1 MTEVLVD
8 QSEPKPERLLSLDIF
23 RGLMVIGM
31 MLVDW
36 PGSWNT
42 RFPLFNHAE
51 WLGITAPDFIF
62 PSFMFIMGVALPFS
76 FHAKKSVGLA
86 PAKVYL
92 SIFRRAVLLFLLGY
106 FLNFCWSASP
116 KVWPIDWSHMRVLGV
131 LQRFAI
137 VFPLVAIAYLHLST
151 RKLVYLGIGILLAY
165 WVAMTFIPVPGFGAP
180 NLAVLP
186 QGEVAPNL
194 ATWFDKTFL
203 HHLVDNYPYDSE
215 GLLSN
220 FPAIATTLIG
230 VVAGTWLRTDDART
244 ETLNRLFAWGVL
256 LVILGY
262 FWGLSFPL
270 SKKLWTSSFVLFMGG
285 WSLLLLSA
293 LLWLVDIRIKGS
305 RWISAFAIPRWFG
318 VNAIA
323 GIVIFTFL
331 DNVMSRWPVGKK
343 ADQTVCV
350 LKEFLNDRLFKSW
363 LSENHASWVY
373 SVVAILLLSL
383 LFRWFH
389 NRKWY
394 FRV

>member
-1 MTEVLVD
+1 
-8 QSEPKPERLLSLDIF
+8 
-23 RGLMVIGM
+23 
-31 MLVDW
+31 
-36 PGSWNT
+36 
-42 RFPLFNHAE
+42 
-51 WLGITAPDFIF
+51 
-62 PSFMFIMGVALPFS
+62 
-76 FHAKKSVGLA
+76 
-86 PAKVYL
+86 
-92 SIFRRAVLLFLLGY
+92 
-106 FLNFCWSASP
+106 
-116 KVWPIDWSHMRVLGV
+116 VLGV

-165 WVAMTFIPVPGFGAP
+165 WVAMTFLPVPGFGAS
-180 NLAVLP
+180 NLALLP
-186 QGEVAPNL
+186 HGEVAPNL

-244 ETLNRLFAWGVL
+244 DTLNRLFAWGVL